1 MFKIFIAETILKQ
14 VIDSEG
20 KRKARYANNRW
31 NVEMLLMGY
40 RRPHENKDKYHA
52 PNDEAKGKLGKNKNL
67 YIHPDI
73 RPFKDLDTIKGLD
86 REFTRYIPWI
96 MKMTEKN

>member
-14 VIDSEG
+14 VIDSKG

-40 RRPHENKDKYHA
+40 RRPHEDEDKYHA
-52 PNDEAKGKLGKNKNL
+52 PNGEANS
-67 YIHPDI
+67 
-73 RPFKDLDTIKGLD
+73 
-86 REFTRYIPWI
+86 RYIPWI